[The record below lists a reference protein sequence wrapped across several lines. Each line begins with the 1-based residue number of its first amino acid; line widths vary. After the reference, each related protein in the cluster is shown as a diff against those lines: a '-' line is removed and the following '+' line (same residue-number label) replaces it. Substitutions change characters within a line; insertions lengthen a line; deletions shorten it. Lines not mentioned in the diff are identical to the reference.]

1 LLFLVLTFLGTQLHK
16 QRAQR
21 KASSSFE
28 DALNEPVYE
37 EIDYLVTSTKED
49 LLPGSDD
56 SVPKLPYYT
65 GEDEDNSDY
74 KSTPGSRGQSLDVWS
89 DGYDDAEEVPVPEA
103 PLASQMSEGNIPP
116 EEKNGVRA
124 SQTGYSLQLLTGAA
138 DSGKGE
144 DSPWLLKGEER
155 DPGYDDVELSVPGTS
170 IMTLP

>member
-1 LLFLVLTFLGTQLHK
+1 LCLILGALLFLVLTFLGTQLHK

-49 LLPGSDD
+49 LLPGSA
-56 SVPKLPYYT
+56 L
-65 GEDEDNSDY
+65 
-74 KSTPGSRGQSLDVWS
+74 GQSLDVWS

-124 SQTGYSLQLLTGAA
+124 SQTVLCLCLGQRAA